1 MIDPSSI
8 HITRIWWMLA
18 LETFN
23 SILVRFIP
31 STLPKISSFLSAF
44 SVYIFFAYC
53 LCVYM
58 FTNELLWMLLCRYI
72 SSLISLCTSH
82 FPHFD
87 EYLNDFYRMKNT
99 YRNRIILH
107 STTWIIVHHFFG
119 WLSSDFGTQECL
131 SDRSPCVSIHPI
143 GLSKSANGMFFPKKI
158 RRAKLGLGLFVY
170 FCMIMSDI
178 E

>member
-8 HITRIWWMLA
+8 HITRIWWILA

-107 STTWIIVHHFFG
+107 STTWIIVHHF
-119 WLSSDFGTQECL
+119 
-131 SDRSPCVSIHPI
+131 I
-143 GLSKSANGMFFPKKI
+143 GDWVVILEHKSAYLIDTHECQHTQLGFQNQLMESFF
-158 RRAKLGLGLFVY
+158 
-170 FCMIMSDI
+170 S
-178 E
+178 

>member
-58 FTNELLWMLLCRYI
+58 FTNELLWMLLCRYV
-72 SSLISLCTSH
+72 SSLKSLYFSP
-82 FPHFD
+82 FPRFC
-87 EYLNDFYRMKNT
+87 ECLNDFYRVKIA
-99 YRNRIILH
+99 YRYLIILYRA
-107 STTWIIVHHFFG
+107 TCIIVCSCRGREWVF
-119 WLSSDFGTQECL
+119 SDTFRWVLT
-131 SDRSPCVSIHPI
+131 HPN
-143 GLSKSANGMFFPKKI
+143 GLSKISLWNEFLICIHKKI
-158 RRAKLGLGLFVY
+158 RKATLGLGLFVY